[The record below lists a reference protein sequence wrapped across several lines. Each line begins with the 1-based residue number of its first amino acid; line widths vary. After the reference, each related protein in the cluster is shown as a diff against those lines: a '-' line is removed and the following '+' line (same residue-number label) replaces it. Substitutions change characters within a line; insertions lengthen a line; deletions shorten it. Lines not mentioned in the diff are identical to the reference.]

1 MRCPRCSGMM
11 AQEKFFGPGEPFWGW
26 RCTRCGEI
34 LDPLIFENR
43 VEQIGGGRRKE
54 EAARK

>member
-1 MRCPRCSGMM
+1 MKCPRCSGMM

-26 RCTRCGEI
+26 RCPRCGEI
-34 LDPLIFENR
+34 LDSLIFENR
-43 VEQIGGGRRKE
+43 VQQIGGGRRKE